1 MNIGSNIKKLRLAR
15 GMTQEELAEYT
26 GVSSRAVS
34 RWENSVTFPDITLLP
49 ILANIFEI
57 TVDELLDVDVY
68 KKEQDIS
75 QIFEENEKYKR
86 TGETEKSIELLK
98 KSLSK
103 YPNNFEIMNELMQA
117 LLMYYCAKDGDREY
131 LLSEIIMLGEKI
143 LNKCSNNEIRESA
156 MKKLVFVYPR
166 VNELEKAK
174 KLVDSR
180 PSMYSCKE
188 FMLEKICKDEELD
201 NLLKHNIIRLTE
213 WFHGIILQMRL
224 KKEPLVRI

>member
-86 TGETEKSIELLK
+86 QVKLK
-98 KSLSK
+98 
-103 YPNNFEIMNELMQA
+103 NQ
-117 LLMYYCAKDGDREY
+117 
-131 LLSEIIMLGEKI
+131 
-143 LNKCSNNEIRESA
+143 LNC
-156 MKKLVFVYPR
+156 
-166 VNELEKAK
+166 
-174 KLVDSR
+174 
-180 PSMYSCKE
+180 
-188 FMLEKICKDEELD
+188 
-201 NLLKHNIIRLTE
+201 
-213 WFHGIILQMRL
+213 
-224 KKEPLVRI
+224 